1 MHMILHIYIHT
12 CMNMYRKMDDQ
23 ILLLFNQ
30 TVMGEQI
37 FSQEQY
43 LWNQYTFIYFFQF
56 PTRIFTL
63 LLCPFIVHNK
73 GNKFFLYILF
83 ILICNTIFII
93 MFYRREFK
101 IEYTEHIIT
110 LFQQWDFDMKNVED
124 LEDNLT
130 VGITIGVILNLL

>member
-1 MHMILHIYIHT
+1 
-12 CMNMYRKMDDQ
+12 
-23 ILLLFNQ
+23 
-30 TVMGEQI
+30 
-37 FSQEQY
+37 
-43 LWNQYTFIYFFQF
+43 
-56 PTRIFTL
+56 
-63 LLCPFIVHNK
+63 
-73 GNKFFLYILF
+73 
-83 ILICNTIFII
+83 